1 MNEEMGTEKPPE
13 EGEGDSEKPM
23 PKKDKGNKKQKKEEI
38 LQIKKKFLE
47 KLISPFTEL
56 DELTEIFMR
65 PIPKEVG
72 TLECT
77 IHRNKSGFNMFYP
90 KYTLTLSEGER
101 FLLNAKKRSGNKTSN
116 YMVTLD

>member
-1 MNEEMGTEKPPE
+1 MNHSGDDEEEKV
-13 EGEGDSEKPM
+13 D
-23 PKKDKGNKKQKKEEI
+23 KKKKKVDKAKRKEEI
-38 LQIKKKFLE
+38 LEIKKKFLE

-56 DELTEIFMR
+56 EELFEIFMR

-77 IHRNKSGFNMFYP
+77 IHRNKSGFNLWHP

-101 FLLNAKKRSGNKTSN
+101 FLLNAKK
-116 YMVTLD
+116 